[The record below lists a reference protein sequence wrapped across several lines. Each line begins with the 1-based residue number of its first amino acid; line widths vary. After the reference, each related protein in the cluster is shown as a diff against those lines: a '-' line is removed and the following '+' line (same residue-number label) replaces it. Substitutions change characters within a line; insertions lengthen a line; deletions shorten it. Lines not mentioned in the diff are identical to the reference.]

1 MITATTTKNL
11 DVLIIGAGMAG
22 LTAAQELQRAGRRVL
37 VLDKSRGIGGRMA
50 TRRIGDAT
58 FDHGAQF
65 ITARD
70 ARFVSAMEEW
80 ERLGVVKEWCRGFS
94 ADGRWPSALA
104 RKSLH
109 DLRRKTS
116 GTRPRDRDRESR
128 RGFAKFSEGWQAETA
143 SGVSFFAKA
152 VVLTP
157 PVPQSLALLDAG
169 EVALTPE

>member
-80 ERLGVVKEWCRGFS
+80 ERQGVVKEWCRGFS
-94 ADGRWPSALA
+94 AEADGHPRWRGDPSMTSLA
-104 RKSLH
+104 KHLAQGLEIVTESPGRGACEVLAQVG
-109 DLRRKTS
+109 RRKL
-116 GTRPRDRDRESR
+116 P
-128 RGFAKFSEGWQAETA
+128 AAC
-143 SGVSFFAKA
+143 
-152 VVLTP
+152 L
-157 PVPQSLALLDAG
+157 SL
-169 EVALTPE
+169 PKQWC